1 MGDFYHESSQ
11 EVPVV
16 DAVDVIACGGGTSGI
31 FAALAAAKGGANTLL
46 IEKEGFLGGTATSYL
61 VNPLPEM
68 MGKGGIIQDFMDK
81 MAKLG
86 GYIKQKPADVE
97 YDFSMANTYDIE
109 LFKDVALEML
119 HDAGVKILLHT
130 LVVKSI
136 LEKGVIKGIIIE
148 NKSGRQAVMAKRV
161 IDCTGDGD
169 VSAFSGAPF
178 EKGREKD
185 GLMPSVSLLF
195 HLQNEGRLE
204 DNPAI
209 PVGGIFLLA
218 PVLMGLAKEKG
229 IDYQLPYDAS
239 FLVPMPVSRG
249 RSLVNLA
256 HVKNVDGTKAED
268 LTKAHIVLRK
278 QIREAVDLLKNH
290 PYFKDAYVAL
300 TATNIYVRETR
311 RIKGEYVITEE
322 DALSGKSFED
332 AVTSCRYMID
342 VHPIDDTEVGR
353 YDNHPPFDIP
363 YRSLVPLNVENLL
376 MAGRCVSS
384 DRVAQSALRISG
396 TCMSTG
402 EAAGTAAALSVK
414 KDLSPRTLDGRTVR
428 ELLEGNGVNIRPDE
442 TLMPKKCMLD

>member
-1 MGDFYHESSQ
+1 MGDTYHESSR
-11 EVPVV
+11 EIPVF
-16 DAVDVIACGGGTSGI
+16 DSVDVIVCGGGTSGI
-31 FAALAAAKGGANTLL
+31 FAALAAARGGAETFL

-68 MGKGGIIQDFMDK
+68 MGKGGLIGEFMDR
-81 MAKLG
+81 MAELG
-86 GYIKQKPADVE
+86 GYVKHDPADVV
-97 YDFSMANTYDIE
+97 YDFSLANTYDVE

-119 HDAGVKILLHT
+119 NDAGVKILLHT
-130 LVVKSI
+130 MAVRSI
-136 LEKGVIKGIIIE
+136 LEEGTIKGIIVE
-148 NKSGRQAVMAKRV
+148 NKSGRQAVMGKRA

-178 EKGREKD
+178 EKGRKKD

-195 HLQNEGRLE
+195 HLQNEGKLK

-218 PVLMGLAKEKG
+218 PVLMGLAREKG
-229 IDYQLPYDAS
+229 IDYEIPYDAS

-249 RSLVNLA
+249 RLLVNLA

-268 LTKAHIVLRK
+268 LTRAHIALRK

-290 PYFKDAYVAL
+290 PYFQDAYVAT

-311 RIKGEYVITEE
+311 RITGEYVITEE
-322 DALSGKSFED
+322 DALSGRSFED
-332 AVTSCRYMID
+332 AVASCRYMID

-363 YRSLVPLNVENLL
+363 YRSLVPLKVENLL

-402 EAAGTAAALSVK
+402 EAAGTAAALSVVEG
-414 KDLSPRTLDGRTVR
+414 LSPRELDGKLVKT
-428 ELLEGNGVNIRPDE
+428 LLEKNGVNIRPDE
-442 TLMPKKCMLD
+442 SRMPKKCMLD